1 MGSVWVSL
9 PLHFATVL
17 TYAGGTQVSTTKQ
30 DSEAGSSPASP
41 GTVVLALVPVFGET
55 VAFPVVFHSFP
66 PSCLGKER
74 GGQQEGKKK
83 KEAKCRVPLLPSWS
97 SRGAECQLSAGNCQ
111 GLTGAQPSAAE
122 HEITSTGQEKGWL
135 CTEGPGFSPQRGAKV
150 K

>member
-1 MGSVWVSL
+1 M
-9 PLHFATVL
+9 
-17 TYAGGTQVSTTKQ
+17 
-30 DSEAGSSPASP
+30 
-41 GTVVLALVPVFGET
+41 LALVPVFGET

-83 KEAKCRVPLLPSWS
+83 KEAKCRVPLLPSRS

>member
-1 MGSVWVSL
+1 MGLPSPPLCHGVNLRWWHPGLHHQTRFRGWVKPSL
-9 PLHFATVL
+9 PGNCGVGFGPSFWGDRSVPRGVSFISSILPWQRERRA
-17 TYAGGTQVSTTKQ
+17 AG
-30 DSEAGSSPASP
+30 
-41 GTVVLALVPVFGET
+41 
-55 VAFPVVFHSFP
+55 
-66 PSCLGKER
+66 
-74 GGQQEGKKK
+74 GKKK
-83 KEAKCRVPLLPSWS
+83 KEAKCRVPLLPSRS